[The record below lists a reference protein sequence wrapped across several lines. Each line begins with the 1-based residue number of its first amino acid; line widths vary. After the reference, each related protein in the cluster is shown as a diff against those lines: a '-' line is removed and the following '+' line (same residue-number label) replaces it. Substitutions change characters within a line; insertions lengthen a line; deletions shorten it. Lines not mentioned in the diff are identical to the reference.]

1 MNKKKGF
8 TLIELMIVVA
18 IIGILAAVAIPAFLK
33 YIKKSKTTEA
43 RTNIRKLYDGQIAYY
58 NEEQVARSG
67 TVLTKEFIST
77 AGTPTNVPGINKQTG
92 TWDTGNWP
100 LLKFGSDSPVLYRY
114 TAATSG
120 SGTTAAFTARAE
132 GDTDGDG
139 TSSLFERVGS
149 VNSSSGEVEGGS
161 GLFASNELE

>member
-1 MNKKKGF
+1 
-8 TLIELMIVVA
+8 MIVVA

-43 RTNIRKLYDGQIAYY
+43 RTNVRKVYDGEIAYY
-58 NEEQVARSG
+58 NEEQVDRAG
-67 TVLTKEFIST
+67 TVLTKEFVST
-77 AGTPTNVPGINKQTG
+77 VATPVNVPGINKQAG
-92 TWDTGNWP
+92 LWEAGNWP
-100 LLKFGSDSPVLYRY
+100 LLKFGSDSPVLFRY
-114 TAATSG
+114 VAATLG
-120 SGTTAAFTARAE
+120 STTTASFTARAE

-149 VNSSSGEVEGGS
+149 VNATSGEVEGGS